1 MAGWNCPQA
10 PGTLGIGPGEANVAL
25 FGGNRHKSAIEDGE
39 ALVAFMDAEAEALA
53 CGTVD
58 DYTRARAR
66 IDADGLFA
74 QPRFAAILAI
84 ARAEAYPI
92 ALTMVAETVESTLA
106 LEAGDRAARLGTLL
120 ALARS
125 VFVHHPVPQSIT
137 APAWTAAGAA
147 TTRWLGEATR
157 HPPRTTDD
165 IAEPFAASLLALMPI
180 HDDLGPDNYPF
191 LRKSIRAMLAAVR
204 ERFIINVNAPILA
217 ATLTRR
223 RLPAS

>member
-1 MAGWNCPQA
+1 
-10 PGTLGIGPGEANVAL
+10 LV
-25 FGGNRHKSAIEDGE
+25 GGNRHKSAIEDGA
-39 ALVAFMDAEAEALA
+39 ALVAFMDAEAEAFA

-66 IDADGLFA
+66 IDADALFA
-74 QPRFAAILAI
+74 QPRFAVILAV

-106 LEAGDRAARLGTLL
+106 PEAGDRAARLGALL

-125 VFVHHPVPQSIT
+125 VFVHHPVPRSVA
-137 APAWTAAGAA
+137 APSWTAAGAA

-191 LRKSIRAMLAAVR
+191 LRKSMRAMLAAVR
-204 ERFIINVNAPILA
+204 ERFIINVNAPVLA
-217 ATLTRR
+217 AALTRR
-223 RLPAS
+223 R